1 MEAQGK
7 QVGTY
12 GIYQDITKRMQI
24 EDELRQAQKME
35 GLGQFASRVAHDFNN
50 VLAAILALTELALK
64 QASPRNS
71 LRWHAQKMRQQAQ
84 HASELTRQL
93 LAFAS
98 GQVSEPLQLNLNQTV
113 RTAVCLLEDV
123 IGVQIQMET
132 DLAPDLE
139 DIWADPSQLEQ
150 MLINLSINARDAM
163 PGGGRLR
170 IETRNMHFSGDDAR
184 CDVHA
189 RRGPYVLLSV
199 SDTGMGMDAATMKR
213 ISEPFFTTK
222 QPGTARGLGLA
233 VVYGIVKQHHGFI
246 ETYSEPGP
254 GTTFRIYLPAA
265 GRANLNKKEQLESNR
280 RVSDT

>member
-1 MEAQGK
+1 MTRRRRKDGSQVHVELHALPLEAQGK

-35 GLGQFASRVAHDFNN
+35 GLGQFASGVAHDFNN

-64 QASPRNS
+64 QASPRNP

-150 MLINLSINARDAM
+150 PEHQRPGCYARGRPLADRDAQ
-163 PGGGRLR
+163 
-170 IETRNMHFSGDDAR
+170 
-184 CDVHA
+184 HA
-189 RRGPYVLLSV
+189 
-199 SDTGMGMDAATMKR
+199 
-213 ISEPFFTTK
+213 FFW
-222 QPGTARGLGLA
+222 G
-233 VVYGIVKQHHGFI
+233 
-246 ETYSEPGP
+246 
-254 GTTFRIYLPAA
+254 
-265 GRANLNKKEQLESNR
+265 
-280 RVSDT
+280 